1 MKLLTAALLAG
12 GLALFA
18 WLIARQGAG
27 EVLHAVGAAGW
38 GIAVVVLYHFLP
50 VTLDA
55 MGWRSLV
62 ARDHRPRFGT
72 AVRIRWIGE
81 SVNGLLPAAQLVAE
95 FVRFRQAILAGIPAA
110 PAGASIT
117 ADLTIAAFSQI
128 AFTFA
133 GLALLYA
140 ASDWGV
146 HGAAPNLIL
155 GLLVVAIFFA
165 AFLVLQNIGLFGRI
179 AGVLGRATGGSTW
192 LKVLAGADALD
203 AELAQLY
210 RRRRALLRSF
220 AFHFSSWTMGAGEI
234 WLGLHFLG
242 HPIGIL
248 EAIMLESLTQAVRSA
263 AFIVP
268 GGLGVQ
274 EGSYMLFGSTIG
286 IGAETALALSLI
298 KRVRELAI
306 GIPALILWKLI
317 EGQRL
322 LRGA

>member
-1 MKLLTAALLAG
+1 MKLLTAAFLAG
-12 GLALFA
+12 GLALFG
-18 WLIARQGAG
+18 WLIARQGVG
-27 EVLHAVGAAGW
+27 DVLYAFAAAEW
-38 GIAVVVLYHFLP
+38 GIAVVIAYHFLP

-55 MGWRSLV
+55 AGWRSLL
-62 ARDHRPRFGT
+62 AWDYRPRLAT

-117 ADLTIAAFSQI
+117 ADLTIAAFAQI
-128 AFTFA
+128 AFTFT
-133 GLALLYA
+133 GLALLYVGGA
-140 ASDWGV
+140 WGS
-146 HGAAPNLIL
+146 HGGARSLIL
-155 GLLVVAIFFA
+155 GVAIVA
-165 AFLVLQNIGLFGRI
+165 AFFVALLVLQNIGLFGRV
-179 AGVLGRATGGSTW
+179 AGLLGRSTGGSAW
-192 LKVLAGADALD
+192 LKVVAGADALD
-203 AELAQLY
+203 AELALLY
-210 RRRRALLRSF
+210 RRRRALARSF
-220 AFHFSSWTMGAGEI
+220 AFHFVSWSVGAGEM
-234 WLGLHFLG
+234 WLGLYFLG
-242 HPIGIL
+242 HPISVL
-248 EAIMLESLTQAVRSA
+248 EAVMLESLTQAVRSA

-274 EGSYMLFGSTIG
+274 EGSYVLLGGAIG

-306 GIPALILWKLI
+306 GIPALIVWKLV